1 MTQKHSPPLSLE
13 FHCLCLRVKA
23 GLWAICVE
31 KSKLHLPRF
40 TLWDGMGKRSLWKL
54 HLNTFGLW
62 TQDSQLKGVKLLVYS
77 FLEILC
83 CSWECCLTFY
93 GEKKR
98 WGQAHFPAV
107 GSPCSTHLYPQAE
120 CSILTTAGGL
130 LHAKVMPALLL
141 GVPVL
146 LILVNICSCN
156 YSVFPFTTVP
166 SLSCSHWCN
175 PLCWNSTAHL
185 LLSKGAQLLVPR
197 FLFLCTAHLEKI
209 VLVCCIHLTSSPH
222 NHSSGHWTLQ
232 PQGICSWWV
241 TVMSE
246 FTANVSPLSSSCSF
260 LSVWQH

>member
-1 MTQKHSPPLSLE
+1 MTQKHFPPLSLE

-31 KSKLHLPRF
+31 NSKLHLPRF

-107 GSPCSTHLYPQAE
+107 GSPCSKHLYPQAE
-120 CSILTTAGGL
+120 CSILTTAEGL

-146 LILVNICSCN
+146 LILVNILQLQLFCLPLHHC
-156 YSVFPFTTVP
+156 
-166 SLSCSHWCN
+166 SLS
-175 PLCWNSTAHL
+175 
-185 LLSKGAQLLVPR
+185 
-197 FLFLCTAHLEKI
+197 FLQSL
-209 VLVCCIHLTSSPH
+209 
-222 NHSSGHWTLQ
+222 
-232 PQGICSWWV
+232 
-241 TVMSE
+241 M
-246 FTANVSPLSSSCSF
+246 
-260 LSVWQH
+260 